1 MQIVDNKAVLIKTR
15 TPHKY
20 TVIPKSKIVQ
30 DHGNG
35 GYTVAI
41 YFGLDEMLSLI
52 HI

>member
-35 GYTVAI
+35 GYTVCLLYTSDAA
-41 YFGLDEMLSLI
+41 DE
-52 HI
+52 